1 MGRAHRRNFARCG
14 LWNTFYN
21 FRGAETVANIDTGVG
36 ALDGAFAP
44 VAPIETVPTF
54 DPVAEAVSAVADAGA
69 IQGGNQA
76 PESVVAESAPEPA
89 PVPEAAVEDAP
100 AAPEDPIAG

>member
-1 MGRAHRRNFARCG
+1 M
-14 LWNTFYN
+14 
-21 FRGAETVANIDTGVG
+21 
-36 ALDGAFAP
+36 DGAFAP

-54 DPVAEAVSAVADAGA
+54 DPVAETVSAVADAGA

-89 PVPEAAVEDAP
+89 PAPEAAVEDAPAP